1 MSKRILILGA
11 GKEQV
16 PAIEA
21 AARKGIRTL
30 VLDMNAEAEGA
41 ALADEFRPV
50 STRDIGAILGFLG
63 EYKAKIDGVMTIAS
77 DIPHCVSAVAEVLGV
92 PHIALEVARRCID
105 KFAMK
110 QALLAGGVNIPEF
123 AAIASVDDLKAFIT
137 RFGHPAVIKPVD
149 NSGAR
154 GVLRLTRAIDLDW
167 AFAYAKQ
174 FSYSGRVEVERF
186 IPGLQISTEGLVL
199 DGRLHTTGFA
209 DRNYARL
216 DDTAPYMV
224 EDGGDIPTILGAR
237 DRQSVIAEFDKA
249 VSALGIDWGPAK
261 GDMVFGEDGKAYVI
275 EIAARLSGG
284 NFCYDKVPW
293 STGVDI
299 VDILVDM
306 AVGNPVDPQRFEP
319 DRNLATV
326 QRYFFPPPGRIEA
339 IRGLERAKAI
349 PEIRKLDLWVKPG
362 ATVAA
367 AENHPSRVGYV
378 IACAPTRATAT
389 AAAEKAVRAVDFVMA
404 LEANPET
411 EITFSAAKRGR
422 GRDPS
427 RQRREGEV
435 VPATDPHLTRSP
447 RTSIR
452 GSHPLP
458 PQSGRRG

>member
-1 MSKRILILGA
+1 MMTKRILILGA

-16 PAIEA
+16 PAIA
-21 AARKGIRTL
+21 AATRKGIATV
-30 VLDMNAEAEGA
+30 VLDMNPKAEGA

-50 STRDIGAILGFLG
+50 STRDIDAILAFLA

-77 DIPHCVSAVAEVLGV
+77 DIPHCVSAAAEFLGV
-92 PHIALEVARRCID
+92 PHIAPEVARRCID

-123 AAIASVDDLKAFIT
+123 AAIASLEELEAFVE
-137 RFGHPAVIKPVD
+137 RFGYPAVIKPVD

-154 GVLRLTRAIDLDW
+154 GVLRLTHGVDLAW
-167 AFAYAKQ
+167 AFGYAKQ
-174 FSYSGRVEVERF
+174 FAYSGQVEGERF

-199 DGRLHTTGFA
+199 DGKLHTTGFA

-237 DRQSVIAEFDKA
+237 DRQSVVAEFEKA
-249 VSALGIDWGPAK
+249 VSVLGIDWGPAK

-306 AVGNPVDPQRFEP
+306 AVGNPVDPRRFEP
-319 DRNLATV
+319 DRDLATV
-326 QRYFFPPPGRIEA
+326 QRYFFPPPGRIGA
-339 IRGLERAKAI
+339 IRGLEQAKAI
-349 PEIRKLDLWVKPG
+349 PAIRKLDLWVEPG
-362 ATVAA
+362 ATVPA

-378 IACAPTRATAT
+378 IACAPTRAGAA
-389 AAAEKAVRAVDFVMA
+389 AAAEEAIRTVDFVIA
-404 LEANPET
+404 
-411 EITFSAAKRGR
+411 
-422 GRDPS
+422 
-427 RQRREGEV
+427 
-435 VPATDPHLTRSP
+435 
-447 RTSIR
+447 
-452 GSHPLP
+452 
-458 PQSGRRG
+458 